1 MILSDDIVEYIGTET
16 IEIVKVILKFNQKIK
31 TMEKYYEGRA
41 HQSKQSLLTVQL
53 SKHRAENLSFSY
65 H

>member
-1 MILSDDIVEYIGTET
+1 MILSDDIVGYIGTET

-41 HQSKQSLLTVQL
+41 H
-53 SKHRAENLSFSY
+53 
-65 H
+65 